1 MARTTLR
8 NIGQLLLM
16 SGDMARHGH
25 NQQELLG
32 LLTNAALAME
42 DGTVA
47 WYGPDH
53 DLPQR
58 FRDAETVDVE
68 RGVVMPALIDSHTHA
83 VFGGSRAHEYEQR
96 CLGVSYADIAA
107 KGGGIKYTV
116 QQTRAASFET
126 LFESAKARLRRMLA
140 YGVGAVEIKSGY
152 GLDLETERRQL
163 EVIQALRKAVP
174 MRIDATFLGAHEFPA
189 GQERESYL
197 TFLIE
202 KALPEIS
209 QTGLAKFCDIF
220 CDRGVYTVDE
230 ARRVLTRAR
239 ELGFKLKIHAEELAC
254 TGGALLAAEMGV
266 VSAEH
271 LLQISDEG
279 IAALAHAGVTACL
292 LPGTALFL
300 GKKDYAPARKLIR
313 AGVRVALATDCN
325 PGSCPLENL
334 LLATTLGCSGM
345 GMSPSE
351 ALWAVTRGGAHALG
365 RGNTAGHIHIGA
377 EADIAVFAVS
387 TLQEIP
393 YAFGRNM
400 LERLYVGGALV
411 VDRKAGE

>member
-1 MARTTLR
+1 MARTVLR

-16 SGDMARHGH
+16 SGDLARHGH

-32 LLTNAALAME
+32 LLTNAALVME
-42 DGTVA
+42 DGKVA

-58 FRDAETVDVE
+58 FCDALTVDVE
-68 RGVVMPALIDSHTHA
+68 RGIVMPALIDAHTHA

-96 CLGVSYADIAA
+96 CLGVSYSDIAA

-116 QQTRAASFET
+116 QQTRATSFQA
-126 LFESAKARLRRMLA
+126 LFDAAKARLRRMMA
-140 YGVGAVEIKSGY
+140 YGVGTVEIKSGY
-152 GLDLETERRQL
+152 GLDLETERKQL
-163 EVIQALRKAVP
+163 EVIAALKKELP
-174 MRIDATFLGAHEFPA
+174 LRIYSTFLGAHEFPG
-189 GQERESYL
+189 GQERETYL
-197 TFLIE
+197 TFLME
-202 KALPEIS
+202 KALPEIA
-209 QTGLAKFCDIF
+209 QLGIAEFCDVF
-220 CDRGVYTVDE
+220 CDKGVYSVDE

-239 ELGFKLKIHAEELAC
+239 ALGFKLKIHAEELAC
-254 TGGALLAAEMGV
+254 TGGALLAAEMKA

-279 IAALAHAGVTACL
+279 IAAMAEAGVTACL

-313 AGVRVALATDCN
+313 AGARVALATDCN

-365 RGNTAGHIHIGA
+365 RGNTAGHLHIGA

-393 YAFGRNM
+393 YAFGRNV

-411 VDRKAGE
+411 VDRKALE